1 MLAKDV
7 CRAESIYTLE
17 CMLAREVIL
26 FLFFQ
31 IQVLNLHLDVVLL
44 PGLVLSLL
52 LDVFASGEEPA
63 LDCAAG
69 VDLIID
75 FLHGVVS
82 AI

>member
-7 CRAESIYTLE
+7 CGAECIYTLE

-26 FLFFQ
+26 FLFLQ
-31 IQVLNLHLDVVLL
+31 IQVLNLHLDVILL

-69 VDLIID
+69 ADLVID
-75 FLHGVVS
+75 FLDGVVS